1 MHFDPSYE
9 LTPSPRR
16 VGAKH
21 GTDMAHV
28 LCNCEGC
35 SQLLAGNQSRRMESS
50 PPRKRARTLKIAHV
64 SCLVASQQRTAFRS
78 PEKPVS
84 TASSRSTDTPLDTT
98 VVEETPHSLEDL
110 FSQELIEEDTVIQS
124 SLPRYLS
131 HVYGSSTN
139 QPCSYI
145 ASLTAAKSCG
155 VAGTTATLAGTTA
168 NRTAELCS
176 PAIAESQGFTVTG
189 DSSAVLATVN
199 ERAGEKGESP
209 LVATMLSRDNTPD
222 DPTEV
227 ERVKQLGGQV
237 KVGRKGV
244 LRVVWDVSLR
254 TASSSDTLSSVK
266 SENSVG
272 TEISPPL
279 FDSPDSPSPTHANH
293 PPASP
298 LTTSGLATVDSSKT
312 LHEVSLAHTVLLN
325 HGETNKPDSLLP
337 VPAKEKTT
345 GGVELILNRTSKKR
359 RSRAV
364 VEKAQYMCP
373 PLCVSLARCTA
384 MRPDSL
390 VSVLAIVLQG
400 SVCVCVCVCVD
411 ARSLCVFLLQL
422 MLLWKWPARK
432 AHL

>member
-1 MHFDPSYE
+1 
-9 LTPSPRR
+9 
-16 VGAKH
+16 
-21 GTDMAHV
+21 
-28 LCNCEGC
+28 
-35 SQLLAGNQSRRMESS
+35 MESS
-50 PPRKRARTLKIAHV
+50 PPRKRARTLEIAHV
-64 SCLVASQQRTAFRS
+64 SCLVASQQRSAFRS

-98 VVEETPHSLEDL
+98 VVEETPHSLDDL
-110 FSQELIEEDTVIQS
+110 FSQELIEEDAVIQS

-131 HVYGSSTN
+131 HVYGSSTTSSTI
-139 QPCSYI
+139 SYG
-145 ASLTAAKSCG
+145 APLTADKSCG
-155 VAGTTATLAGTTA
+155 LAGTSTTLAGTTA

-312 LHEVSLAHTVLLN
+312 LHEVSIAHTVMLN
-325 HGETNKPDSLLP
+325 HGETTKPDSLLP

-345 GGVELILNRTSKKR
+345 GGVELIQNRTSKKR

-364 VEKAQYMCP
+364 VEKAQYTCP

-400 SVCVCVCVCVD
+400 SVCVCVCVD